1 MQHDYLK
8 NLVKRYLEKKSTD
21 EELEI
26 FIHLMKQGKLDQY
39 IREEMDADTAV
50 QQNEEEEESKGKR
63 LYLRWPIAAA
73 IALIMAFSGY
83 ALFQQRDNSTSRMV
97 KISNTGQRIRKETLP
112 DGTTV
117 WLNPN
122 TSLSYP
128 RKFGKL
134 REVKMQGEAFFEVTK
149 DHAHPFVITSG
160 RVITKVWGTS
170 FRIRSVPG
178 ENDTQVSVLSGKVS
192 VTVPS
197 ASAGIRLSKDSSKEE
212 IFLLPQQEVIYKVA
226 DHRLIKSP
234 IPETSDVAIWRKSSL
249 SFENTKLK
257 VIAAELSKFYH
268 VKLNIEG
275 NELQEN
281 KLTADFTDKN
291 LADILLLICKS
302 VHSTYSKEKDTI
314 TLRTTN

>member
-8 NLVKRYLEKKSTD
+8 NLVKRYLDKKSTN

-39 IREEMDADTAV
+39 IREAMDADIAV
-50 QQNEEEEESKGKR
+50 QQEKKEERTGKVIP
-63 LYLRWPIAAA
+63 LRWPIAAA
-73 IALIMAFSGY
+73 IALMMAFFGY
-83 ALFQQRDNSTSRMV
+83 ILFQQRSNSVPRMV
-97 KISNTGQRIRKETLP
+97 KISNTEKSIRKEVLP

-122 TSLSYP
+122 ASLSYP
-128 RKFGKL
+128 QKFGKL
-134 REVKMQGEAFFEVTK
+134 RKVKMQGEAFFEVTK

-160 RVITKVWGTS
+160 RVVTKVWGTS

-178 ENDTQVSVLSGKVS
+178 ENNTQVSVLSGKVS

-197 ASAGIRLSKDSSKEE
+197 ANAGAELSKDRRKKE
-212 IFLLPQQEVIYKVA
+212 IFLLPQQEVIYKAA

-234 IPETSDVAIWRKSSL
+234 IPETSDVVIWRKSSL
-249 SFENTKLK
+249 SFENTPLK
-257 VIAAELSKFYH
+257 VIAAELAGFYR
-268 VKLNIEG
+268 VKLDIEG

-302 VHSTYSKEKDTI
+302 MHSTYSKEKDTI
-314 TLRTTN
+314 TLRTTK